1 MGVSQEVKKL
11 KKAAK
16 QKAAAEAN
24 ALRAAAFKAA
34 LAEGR
39 DPAQAVAAVEHPN
52 DPAAG
57 KKRKSTEDVA
67 HDLLAAAVAE
77 GESDAAAK
85 KSAKKRAA

>member
-39 DPAQAVAAVEHPN
+39 DPAQAVACLLYTSPSPR
-52 DPAAG
+52 DL
-57 KKRKSTEDVA
+57 ST
-67 HDLLAAAVAE
+67 
-77 GESDAAAK
+77 SRMPS
-85 KSAKKRAA
+85 SA

>member
-39 DPAQAVAAVEHPN
+39 DPALSLIHI
-52 DPAAG
+52 
-57 KKRKSTEDVA
+57 
-67 HDLLAAAVAE
+67 
-77 GESDAAAK
+77 
-85 KSAKKRAA
+85 